1 MRMIKRQVIAGGK
14 GLVRLAAL
22 LRGEEVQ
29 GDKKNKVSFI
39 VEMIFRR
46 FTHWRDG

>member
-29 GDKKNKVSFI
+29 GDKKKQSF
-39 VEMIFRR
+39 FHR
-46 FTHWRDG
+46 